1 MVIRTAK
8 TMSKT
13 VMRKLNSSRPKPN
26 RMKYEPVLAARGI
39 DMDGAPDRCGL
50 EHEDMLDLMF
60 AFMDGDR
67 D

>member
-1 MVIRTAK
+1 
-8 TMSKT
+8 